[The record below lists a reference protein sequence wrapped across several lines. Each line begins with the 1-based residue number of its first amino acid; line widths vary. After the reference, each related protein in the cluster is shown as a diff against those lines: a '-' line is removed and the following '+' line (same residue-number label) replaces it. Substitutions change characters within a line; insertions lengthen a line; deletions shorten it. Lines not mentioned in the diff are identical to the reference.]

1 MAKTTDKALVLRK
14 YPEAISYHWA
24 DGWQIYTK
32 RTDGE
37 PLGESGWKRPHR
49 AWNSALN
56 AIVDSQSDA
65 ASKPCGT
72 CDDNSCDGKHLELR

>member
-14 YPEAISYHWA
+14 FPDAVSHLTSE
-24 DGWQIYTK
+24 GWQIWTAL
-32 RTDGE
+32 DGD
-37 PLGESGWKRPHR
+37 PIGEGGWIRPHR

-65 ASKPCGT
+65 GSGDAK
-72 CDDNSCDGKHLELR
+72 